1 MSATVRSAARAL
13 ALAAVLA
20 ASIVPALAPAPARA
34 ESADRDKEAIVVA
47 GHSTLD
53 DLKQVTVLTG
63 DVILTKGTMRL
74 AGDRMEHHQ
83 DEQGY
88 QHYDVTAEP
97 SKLASFHERRDPPRP
112 GVESTIDGVAER
124 IEYDERTEIIRLSR
138 HAVVKLFENGVKRD
152 ELGGEVIIYDARRS
166 TYEVDGHKENRVVV
180 IIAPSPRPGTDA
192 KKPPVLPLKTDRD
205 PAAAPRP

>member
-1 MSATVRSAARAL
+1 MTAALRRAACAL
-13 ALAAVLA
+13 GLAA
-20 ASIVPALAPAPARA
+20 ALAPVALLA
-34 ESADRDKEAIVVA
+34 ESADRDKEAVVVA

-74 AGDRMEHHQ
+74 AGDRMEHRQ

-88 QHYDVTAEP
+88 QHYDVTAAP

-124 IEYDERTEIIRLSR
+124 IEYDEHTDIIRLSR

-152 ELGGEVIIYDARRS
+152 ELGGEVILYDARRS
-166 TYEVDGHKENRVVV
+166 TYEVDGRKESRIVV
-180 IIAPSPRPGTDA
+180 IIAPSPRPGSEA
-192 KKPPVLPLKTDRD
+192 KKPPGVLLTPDRG
-205 PAAAPRP
+205 PSPGPRP